1 MMILTIRR
9 IIVSAYIFI
18 LLTNNAHIASDMS
31 VSDVAN
37 ESSILS
43 TEEGM
48 KVLSRLTAYMLIVV

>member
-1 MMILTIRR
+1 
-9 IIVSAYIFI
+9 VSAYIFI